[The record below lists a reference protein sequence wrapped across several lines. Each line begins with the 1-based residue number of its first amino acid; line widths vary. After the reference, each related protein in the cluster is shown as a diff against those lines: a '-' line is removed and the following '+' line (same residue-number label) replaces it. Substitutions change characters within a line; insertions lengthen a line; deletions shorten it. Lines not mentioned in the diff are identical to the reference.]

1 MHDPNSGYW
10 ALVAAEWE
18 ARVAAHLL
26 WDAHDHFRIWYI
38 PPMLRTIMRQIDLVP
53 ALGSGSNVQDLYPIL
68 DVTNNTQWDRVPVAN
83 QPAGEGSARDKSP
96 GRYDSGS
103 GNWVYYNPFEG
114 VRISAAQARALID
127 SPRPMPVGHP
137 TGFIYTD
144 DYEYEPP
151 VDLDDPALDNE
162 LPAPSGVLP
171 VEPSAPFQPVRTTS
185 AAAANASGGG
195 SSAPPGWG
203 VNTLAQAPVATPQ
216 ADSVRQGLVNAGIPI
231 PPGMTDVSQMLAFA
245 SAYH

>member
-10 ALVAAEWE
+10 ALAAAEWA

-26 WDAHDHFRIWYI
+26 WDAHDHFRIWYT

-53 ALGSGSNVQDLYPIL
+53 AL
-68 DVTNNTQWDRVPVAN
+68 VPVEN
-83 QPAGEGSARDKSP
+83 QPAGEGSVRDKSP
-96 GRYDSGS
+96 GRYDPGS

-127 SPRPMPVGHP
+127 SPRAMPVGHP

-162 LPAPSGVLP
+162 VPAPSGVLP
-171 VEPSAPFQPVRTTS
+171 VKPSAPFQPVGTTS
-185 AAAANASGGG
+185 AAAAIASGGG
-195 SSAPPGWG
+195 PSAPPGWG

-216 ADSVRQGLVNAGIPI
+216 ADSVPQGLVNAGIPI

-245 SAYH
+245 SAYHQGQNPNGGA